1 MLPAMPAKPAKPAK
15 RASAAKPA
23 KRAPAAKAARP
34 GGAVPAATPVKL
46 LKLSGE
52 VLGGSDSVLDPAV
65 VERVCAEILAGAK
78 AARVAIVVGGGN
90 ILRGGAVRHRSADPT
105 RGDYQGMLAT
115 HINALALQDGIEALG
130 GRAVVFGPHA
140 IPNVCKAY
148 DRNAAVAAL
157 ADGQVVIFG
166 GGTGHPF
173 FTTDTTAALRAAE
186 VGAGELLKASKVDGI
201 YNADP
206 RKDETATRFT
216 FLTYDQAIAGRYGVM
231 DMAAFALCRERAIS
245 IRVFDMTRPGA
256 ITAALGPKPPGTL
269 VGTTPL

>member
-1 MLPAMPAKPAKPAK
+1 MPAKRVPPAKAVKPRPRAAAAAK
-15 RASAAKPA
+15 RAVKPPPA
-23 KRAPAAKAARP
+23 APAAVRP
-34 GGAVPAATPVKL
+34 TKL

-52 VLGGSDSVLDPAV
+52 VLGGADSVLDPAV
-65 VERVCAEILAGAK
+65 VERVCREILAGAESC
-78 AARVAIVVGGGN
+78 RVAIVVGGGN

-115 HINALALQDGIEALG
+115 HINALALQDGIESLG

-148 DRNAAVAAL
+148 DRTAAVAAL

-231 DMAAFALCRERAIS
+231 DMAAFALCRERTIS
-245 IRVFDMTRPGA
+245 IRVFDMTRPGG
-256 ITAALGPKPPGTL
+256 ITAALGSKPPGTL
-269 VGTTPL
+269 VGANPL